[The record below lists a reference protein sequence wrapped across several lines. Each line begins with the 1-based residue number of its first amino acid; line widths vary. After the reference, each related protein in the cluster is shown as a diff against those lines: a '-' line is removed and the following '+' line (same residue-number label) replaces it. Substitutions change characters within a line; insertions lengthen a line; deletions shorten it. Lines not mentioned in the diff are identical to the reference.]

1 MAIAAFL
8 RHRSWVA
15 VALIAAAAVIHVTT
29 AIWFMVLIGVAL
41 VRTDATFRR
50 FAIAAAAPAVAIL
63 AWMTVRGPLGD
74 PWTRMDAP
82 WLQAVATK
90 DSLFP
95 GDWPAWAWL
104 TNFAFLGL
112 LWWAHRTRQR
122 RGQASAQDAALVW
135 GATALVGLFVVTLP
149 AVAAGVS
156 IAVQLQISRVFW
168 LVGFLATVYLISA
181 VTDGPSGGRVA
192 RAVAGVLVVFSL
204 IRGVYVMQV
213 EHPERALFA
222 MRVPDSPWQ
231 DAMRWLARQPLGVH
245 VLADPGHAWKYGTSV
260 RVSAGR
266 DVLLEEVKDS
276 AVAIYSREVGRRV
289 VDRTGAIGDFS
300 MLTAQRA
307 SNLAQRYDLDYL
319 VTVADL
325 PLPVAYR
332 NSQFRVYSLE
342 SSPTRPAA
350 PGR

>member
-1 MAIAAFL
+1 
-8 RHRSWVA
+8 
-15 VALIAAAAVIHVTT
+15 
-29 AIWFMVLIGVAL
+29 
-41 VRTDATFRR
+41 
-50 FAIAAAAPAVAIL
+50 
-63 AWMTVRGPLGD
+63 
-74 PWTRMDAP
+74 
-82 WLQAVATK
+82 
-90 DSLFP
+90 
-95 GDWPAWAWL
+95 
-104 TNFAFLGL
+104 
-112 LWWAHRTRQR
+112 
-122 RGQASAQDAALVW
+122 
-135 GATALVGLFVVTLP
+135 
-149 AVAAGVS
+149 
-156 IAVQLQISRVFW
+156 
-168 LVGFLATVYLISA
+168 
-181 VTDGPSGGRVA
+181 
-192 RAVAGVLVVFSL
+192 VAGVLVVFSL

-260 RVSAGR
+260 RVSAGH